1 MDFSIIRV
9 YIFAGSN
16 IKVSSVTEI
25 SVKLPVAERCFQR
38 AERLISGSNRV
49 GTFPHRPT
57 LSFTHH
63 VRFIP
68 SRRFA
73 PRGSLSVSVGRR
85 CILALGHW
93 RYASA
98 WLCILRFLWLTA
110 QKSTLVG
117 LRTHIRTHIQ
127 TWQIL
132 GFHRHELTEKQL
144 PFAHWGQIREK
155 PYCLSV
161 SLSEY
166 IPKYASVFCFVL
178 PAAFTF
184 SFC

>member
-73 PRGSLSVSVGRR
+73 PHVSLSVSVGRR
-85 CILALGHW
+85 GILALGHW

-98 WLCILRFLWLTA
+98 
-110 QKSTLVG
+110 
-117 LRTHIRTHIQ
+117 
-127 TWQIL
+127 
-132 GFHRHELTEKQL
+132 
-144 PFAHWGQIREK
+144 
-155 PYCLSV
+155 
-161 SLSEY
+161 
-166 IPKYASVFCFVL
+166 
-178 PAAFTF
+178 
-184 SFC
+184 